1 MNLLSQLRKA
11 ENVKKNRI
19 NESRDDLVIQQGE
32 N

>member
-1 MNLLSQLRKA
+1 MSLLSQLRKA